1 MYINMIEKGHTMGN
15 TAQLIED
22 FMATLLNFAGEED
35 KRWYFF
41 RRPEIAECEK
51 TLHKSLVE
59 FDKADVIY
67 LFKSF
72 RLRGVALTN
81 PMTISHFRSKYSS
94 FYKWA
99 RTKGLREDNP
109 FECRELSQ
117 KEMVDILTVETNTT
131 KFLLE
136 NEYQDLIHR
145 VRGRAGECAY
155 YYEAIIRAFYEGV
168 NSVTELLKIKDHMFF
183 SEDGIINQGYKRIHI
198 SRELNTCLQKMQTAT
213 ELVGLGG
220 NTKPLVK
227 IDDSLFRITVKAR
240 NLPHNLEATP
250 ARVINAKSTI
260 SHGRFKEISEMAG
273 QTITSTMLYDSGL
286 LQFIKKNTASPEEF
300 YDLMVG
306 EDDPY
311 EKINRLTRI
320 LLDYGSKYEAKS
332 VRFRFKSLI
341 IALGKK
347 ENVLD

>member
-1 MYINMIEKGHTMGN
+1 MFEKGHSMSN
-15 TAQLIED
+15 TGQLIED
-22 FMATLLNFAGEED
+22 FMATLLNFAGKED

-41 RRPEIAECEK
+41 RRPEISECERK
-51 TLHKSLVE
+51 LNKSLVE
-59 FDKADVIY
+59 FDKDDIIL

-72 RLRGVALTN
+72 RLRGAPLTN

-99 RTKGLREDNP
+99 RTKGLRTDNP
-109 FECRELSQ
+109 FECKELSQ
-117 KEMVDILTVETNTT
+117 KDMVDLLTVETNTT
-131 KFLLE
+131 KLLTE
-136 NEYQDLIHR
+136 DEYQDLISR
-145 VRGRAGECAY
+145 VRGRAGESAF

-168 NSVTELLKIKDHMFF
+168 NSVTELLKIKNYMFF
-183 SEDGIINQGYKRIHI
+183 PEDSIINQGYKRIYA
-198 SRELNTCLQKMQTAT
+198 SRELNTCLRKMQLAT

-220 NTKPLVK
+220 NKKPLVT
-227 IDDSLFRITVKAR
+227 IDDSLFRITVKAK
-240 NLPHNLEATP
+240 NPPNNLEGTP
-250 ARVINAKSTI
+250 SRLVNAKSTI

-286 LQFIKKNTASPEEF
+286 IQFIKKNTASSAEF

-306 EDDPY
+306 EDNPN

-341 IALGKK
+341 IAMGKK
-347 ENVLD
+347 ENALDC